1 MAEIMNTTGSDTRY
15 GRGNMHSTNPAG
27 NDKLKTT
34 TTGHDAR
41 DKGVPVAPIHVTRHT
56 AAAKPGRGQHN
67 KNLMG
72 G

>member
-27 NDKLKTT
+27 NNKMKDPTS
-34 TTGHDAR
+34 GHDAR
-41 DKGVPVAPIHVTRHT
+41 DNTPVAPIHVTRHT